1 MTKKS
6 IESRK
11 DGKIEKEITEEYCDN
26 YNCPQC
32 ESIDRKKYLV
42 INNITDE
49 QLDEITHFIHTAFE
63 KYDGSYDNVVLVCDR
78 GIKFGGY

>member
-11 DGKIEKEITEEYCDN
+11 DDKIEQESDCGHRLVEPTTHLFISNITEE
-26 YNCPQC
+26 
-32 ESIDRKKYLV
+32 
-42 INNITDE
+42 
-49 QLDEITHFIHTAFE
+49 QLDDITEYIHTAFE
-63 KYDGSYDNVVLVCDR
+63 RYDGTYDNVVLVCDR

>member
-1 MTKKS
+1 MTKKN

-11 DGKIEKEITEEYCDN
+11 DDKIEQEIT
-26 YNCPQC
+26 QC
-32 ESIDRKKYLV
+32 CCTTEHKKYLF
-42 INNITDE
+42 IGNLTDD

-63 KYDGSYDNVVLVCDR
+63 KYDGSYDNVVLVCER